1 MSAAFCDTHFRGME
15 QKAHSIV
22 LPSVVLKGRYYMT
35 QGQDLLT
42 GSVPKK
48 LIRFAFPLFLANL
61 LQALYN
67 VVDMLVVGK
76 IVGKTGLAA
85 ISNASMLCF
94 IINSLC
100 IGLTMGGSVL
110 VAQCKGANDQTGQR
124 DTIGMLFFL
133 SLVGSAVVTILG
145 LAIYEAL
152 FQALNVPM
160 NAYQDACSYMKII
173 CCGTVFVFGYN
184 AVCSILK
191 GLGDSQTP
199 LFFVGVATV
208 LNVVLDVLL
217 VGLLSM
223 GTAGAAWATITAQGV
238 SFMGSLVYLRRYQ
251 PGFSLRKIEFHREKL
266 LAILKV
272 GLPTAIQMVV
282 VNTAYLLVTGMLN
295 QFGTPVA
302 AASGVGLKINTFA
315 GMHCWAIGQAITA
328 MVGQCLGAGQIER
341 ARKVVRSGLLL
352 NLVVTAAVVVV
363 VQLLAEPLIC
373 MFDGTSPEVIRCGV
387 QYLRACCSIN
397 SLIYAAMYTLDSFAI
412 GVGAAHVAMVNA
424 LLDAVVVRL
433 PVGWLLAFPLSLG
446 FSGIYLGQ
454 ALSPILPALVGLA
467 QVLGDNGGDTAGG
480 DNFPIA
486 VFPDILPVFQQTGHK
501 VQVNLF
507 TSYRCNALL
516 PHFLH
521 DFLHGGS
528 LVIPGEYF
536 QHHGGGAR
544 VKLVLHILVYNIA
557 EGGRTAVIL
566 AFQSVFR
573 MAPDNLLGQLS
584 GVVFRH
590 TFQHT
595 FQNDTLRP
603 LGNVFRS
610 RKHLDAILPKLGLIM
625 GAVVAVPGETV

>member
-1 MSAAFCDTHFRGME
+1 LSAAFCDTHFRGME

-152 FQALNVPM
+152 FQALNVPA
-160 NAYQDACSYMKII
+160 NAYQDACGYMKII

-217 VGLLSM
+217 VGPLSM

-352 NLVVTAAVVVV
+352 NLSVTAAVAVV

-387 QYLRACCSIN
+387 QYLRTCCSIN

-424 LLDAVVVRL
+424 FGAAAAPMGFGEVYTAIQQGVIDGAENNELALTNNKHGEVAKYYSYNKHQMVPDMLVANLKFLNGLSPEEYQVFKDA
-433 PVGWLLAFPLSLG
+433 A
-446 FSGIYLGQ
+446 
-454 ALSPILPALVGLA
+454 ALSTEVELEEWDKSIEEAKDIAQNKMGVEFIDVDVDAFKQKVLPLHETMLKDNPKIVDLYNHIQEINEKAKGGK
-467 QVLGDNGGDTAGG
+467 QDGDNA
-480 DNFPIA
+480 
-486 VFPDILPVFQQTGHK
+486 
-501 VQVNLF
+501 
-507 TSYRCNALL
+507 
-516 PHFLH
+516 
-521 DFLHGGS
+521 
-528 LVIPGEYF
+528 
-536 QHHGGGAR
+536 
-544 VKLVLHILVYNIA
+544 
-557 EGGRTAVIL
+557 
-566 AFQSVFR
+566 
-573 MAPDNLLGQLS
+573 
-584 GVVFRH
+584 
-590 TFQHT
+590 
-595 FQNDTLRP
+595 
-603 LGNVFRS
+603 
-610 RKHLDAILPKLGLIM
+610 
-625 GAVVAVPGETV
+625 